1 MIKNRA
7 KRKAARAAA
16 YEVICEGL
24 CIAALFP
31 MTVGFIWL
39 SESLERALLHFAA
52 AGILALSAAAFHLAA
67 DALYTEEVISNVVS
81 AEVIRAVGASL
92 RPPGL
97 LRFSDLPDPRRA
109 EYLAHLL
116 DSHQIQ
122 IGKYAELLPLVL
134 RLPVRCHDLPVGH
147 CP

>member
-1 MIKNRA
+1 MNKNRA

-24 CIAALFP
+24 CIAAFFP

-52 AGILALSAAAFHLAA
+52 SVILALSAAAFHLAA

-81 AEVIRAVGASL
+81 AEVIRAVGASM
-92 RPPGL
+92 
-97 LRFSDLPDPRRA
+97 RRA
-109 EYLAHLL
+109 
-116 DSHQIQ
+116 
-122 IGKYAELLPLVL
+122 GKKKSSTRRGGRAPHEKKLNRPYYTTCGRICKGEN
-134 RLPVRCHDLPVGH
+134 RQ
-147 CP
+147 

>member
-1 MIKNRA
+1 MNKNRA

-39 SESLERALLHFAA
+39 SESLERALLYFAA

-67 DALYTEEVISNVVS
+67 DALYTEEVVSNVVS
-81 AEVIRAVGASL
+81 AELIRAVGASM
-92 RPPGL
+92 
-97 LRFSDLPDPRRA
+97 RRA
-109 EYLAHLL
+109 
-116 DSHQIQ
+116 
-122 IGKYAELLPLVL
+122 GKKKSSTRRGGRAPHEKKLNRHYCTTCGRICKGEN
-134 RLPVRCHDLPVGH
+134 RQ
-147 CP
+147 

>member
-1 MIKNRA
+1 MNKNRA

-52 AGILALSAAAFHLAA
+52 AGILALSADAFHLAA

-81 AEVIRAVGASL
+81 AEVIRAVGASM
-92 RPPGL
+92 
-97 LRFSDLPDPRRA
+97 RRA
-109 EYLAHLL
+109 
-116 DSHQIQ
+116 
-122 IGKYAELLPLVL
+122 GKKKSSTRRGGRAPHEKKLNRPYYTTCGRICKGEN
-134 RLPVRCHDLPVGH
+134 RQ
-147 CP
+147 

>member
-1 MIKNRA
+1 MNKNRA

-24 CIAALFP
+24 CIAAFFP

-52 AGILALSAAAFHLAA
+52 SVILALSAAAFHLAA

-81 AEVIRAVGASL
+81 AEVIRAVGASM
-92 RPPGL
+92 
-97 LRFSDLPDPRRA
+97 RRA
-109 EYLAHLL
+109 
-116 DSHQIQ
+116 
-122 IGKYAELLPLVL
+122 GKKKSSTRRGGRAPHEKKLNRHYCTTCGRICKGEN
-134 RLPVRCHDLPVGH
+134 RQ
-147 CP
+147 

>member
-1 MIKNRA
+1 MNKNRA

-81 AEVIRAVGASL
+81 AEVIRAVGASM
-92 RPPGL
+92 
-97 LRFSDLPDPRRA
+97 RRA
-109 EYLAHLL
+109 
-116 DSHQIQ
+116 
-122 IGKYAELLPLVL
+122 GKKKISTRRGGRAPHEKKLNRPYYTTCGRICKGEN
-134 RLPVRCHDLPVGH
+134 RQ
-147 CP
+147 

>member
-1 MIKNRA
+1 MNKNRA

-52 AGILALSAAAFHLAA
+52 SVILALSAAAFHLAA

-81 AEVIRAVGASL
+81 AEVIRAVGASM
-92 RPPGL
+92 
-97 LRFSDLPDPRRA
+97 RRA
-109 EYLAHLL
+109 
-116 DSHQIQ
+116 
-122 IGKYAELLPLVL
+122 GKKKSSTRRGGRAPHEKKLNRHYYTTCGRICKGEN
-134 RLPVRCHDLPVGH
+134 RQ
-147 CP
+147 

>member
-1 MIKNRA
+1 MNKKRA

-67 DALYTEEVISNVVS
+67 DALYTEEVVSNVVS
-81 AEVIRAVGASL
+81 AELIRAVGASM
-92 RPPGL
+92 
-97 LRFSDLPDPRRA
+97 RRA
-109 EYLAHLL
+109 
-116 DSHQIQ
+116 
-122 IGKYAELLPLVL
+122 GKKKSSTRRGGRAPHEKKLNRPYYTTCG
-134 RLPVRCHDLPVGH
+134 RICKGGNGK
-147 CP
+147 